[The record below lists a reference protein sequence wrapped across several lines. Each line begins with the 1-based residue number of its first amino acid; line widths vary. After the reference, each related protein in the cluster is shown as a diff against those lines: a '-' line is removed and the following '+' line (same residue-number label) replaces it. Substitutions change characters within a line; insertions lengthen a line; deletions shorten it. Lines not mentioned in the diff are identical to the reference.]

1 VSASGEANGRYATR
15 PPVGIGPRTQIARG
29 SGAVAFGSYH
39 NGVMTVQLSV
49 GGTDDPAFV
58 CLVNS
63 VLRGILASHAPAKV
77 WVIQIDNWFDHRWLQ
92 FSGIGIVDFQWPAFT
107 GRYDAALDEFYQ
119 DKTTFPPFAP
129 NRVLSQWS
137 YVRVGSEYKEIPLPH
152 LPHPTEDRR
161 SEMNLQRRV
170 QDCGPSAC
178 FLWYSSNTVSNG
190 RGSVM
195 VYSVEGERV
204 DTWFAGFN
212 RNDRWK
218 LHATK
223 GAGRDYVERLCATA

>member
-1 VSASGEANGRYATR
+1 
-15 PPVGIGPRTQIARG
+15 
-29 SGAVAFGSYH
+29 
-39 NGVMTVQLSV
+39 MTVQLSV

-92 FSGIGIVDFQWPAFT
+92 FSGKGIVDFQWPAFT
-107 GRYDAALDEFYQ
+107 GKYDAALDEFYR

-129 NRVLSQWS
+129 NRVLGQWS
-137 YVRVGSEYKEIPLPH
+137 YVRVGSEYTEIPLPH
-152 LPHPTEDRR
+152 LPHPTENRR

-178 FLWYSSNTVSNG
+178 FLWYSSNTVTNG

-204 DTWFAGFN
+204 DTWFAAFN